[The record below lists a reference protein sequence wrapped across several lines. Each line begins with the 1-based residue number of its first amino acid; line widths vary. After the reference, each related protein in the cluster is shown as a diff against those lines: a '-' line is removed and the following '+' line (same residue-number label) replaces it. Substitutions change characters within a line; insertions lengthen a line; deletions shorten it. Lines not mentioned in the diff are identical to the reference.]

1 MSSAGGAATTGGSG
15 RPANTAAEAEAAGAP
30 DGGVTGAETAQGAAA
45 AGAAAAGATAAGAPA
60 TGATDLAGV
69 PQANGATASAAAEE
83 LRTAIP
89 GWDLT
94 DDRLPERLDTA
105 LLVRAFRF
113 SDRAHEGQTRRSGER
128 YVTHCVE
135 VARILA
141 ELGLDSVTVASGL
154 IHDVVE
160 DTPVTVADVEQEFGR
175 EVAQIVDGLTKI
187 GSLSFTSA
195 QERQVENYRKLLL
208 SVARDARVVI
218 IKLADRL
225 HNMRT
230 LEWLP
235 EEKQRRIALETRD
248 LYAPLAHRFGMARVR
263 WELEDL
269 AFKHLEQDEYKTLA
283 RQVVQKRGERET
295 LIARLRDP
303 IARALDAAGMDADVS
318 GRPKHLWSI
327 YKKMRQRDKPYEEIY
342 DLLAIR
348 VLVNSVPECYHALGV
363 IHDGWTPLQERIK
376 DYIAQPKSNGYQS
389 LHTTVF
395 GPQRQ
400 LFEIQI
406 RTREMHRTAEF
417 GIAAHWR
424 YKEGAEDHDEL
435 DRKLAWFR
443 QVLELQLD
451 AKTPDEFL
459 EFLKLDLYQDE
470 IFVFTPT
477 GDVIQLPKGA
487 TPIDFAFAVHTE
499 VGSHCQGAKVN
510 GRIAP
515 LSRELK
521 NSDTVEILTSPL
533 ARPSRDWLSHVRTGR
548 ARHKIRQWLRHE
560 EQATSA
566 KVGREI
572 LDREIRRRRLPKPD
586 DARLLTAAKALSLAD
601 ATQLIASVGQGD
613 VSIVHALRVI
623 YPDQEIVP
631 ESEKK
636 PSAFERL
643 VDRMRGG
650 SKGVRIQG
658 ADGLMVRYA
667 QCCQPVPGD
676 PVVGY
681 VTRGRGVSI
690 HRADCPNLLFL
701 AHEPERRLDIDWQE
715 QEGERFTVRLTL
727 EGYDRR
733 GLYADIAAAVSS
745 TGTDIRSME
754 LRTTDSRVTGAVL
767 VEVENLAHLQKI
779 VKATRR
785 VKGITEVARRERLT
799 ES

>member
-1 MSSAGGAATTGGSG
+1 VTAGT
-15 RPANTAAEAEAAGAP
+15 P
-30 DGGVTGAETAQGAAA
+30 
-45 AGAAAAGATAAGAPA
+45 
-60 TGATDLAGV
+60 LAL
-69 PQANGATASAAAEE
+69 SEI
-83 LRTAIP
+83 IP
-89 GWDLT
+89 GWTT
-94 DDRLPERLDTA
+94 DAEPVPERLDRE
-105 LLVRAFRF
+105 LLARAYRF
-113 SDRAHEGQTRRSGER
+113 SERAHAGQKRKSGEDF
-128 YVTHCVE
+128 VSHCVE
-135 VARILA
+135 VAKILA
-141 ELGLDSVTVASGL
+141 DLQLDSVTVASGL

-160 DTPVTVADVEQEFGR
+160 DTAVTVADIEREFGR
-175 EVAQIVDGLTKI
+175 EIAQIVDGLTKI
-187 GSLSFTSA
+187 GNLPLNST

-208 SVARDARVVI
+208 SIAKDARVI
-218 IKLADRL
+218 LIKLADRL

-230 LEWLP
+230 LDWLP
-235 EEKQRRIALETRD
+235 PEKRRRIATETRD
-248 LYAPLAHRFGMARVR
+248 LYAPLAHRFGMAKMR

-269 AFKHLEQDEYKTLA
+269 SFKHLEPDEYKNLA
-283 RQVVQKRGERET
+283 KLVAQKRGERES
-295 LIARLRDP
+295 LIAQMREPLDTELR
-303 IARALDAAGMDADVS
+303 RAAMKDVDVT

-327 YKKMRQRDKPYEEIY
+327 YKKMKQREKPYEEIY

-348 VLVNSVPECYHALGV
+348 VLVNSVPDCYHALGI

-395 GPQRQ
+395 GPGRQ

-406 RTREMHRTAEF
+406 RTRDMHRTAEY
-417 GIAAHWR
+417 GIAAHR
-424 YKEGAEDHDEL
+424 LYKESPKGSEDL
-435 DRKLAWFR
+435 DRHLAWFR

-487 TPIDFAFAVHTE
+487 TPLDFAFAVHTE
-499 VGSHCQGAKVN
+499 VGLHCQGARVN

-515 LSRELK
+515 LSRALK
-521 NSDTVEILTSPL
+521 NSETVEIITSPS

-548 ARHKIRQWLRHE
+548 ARHKIRQWLKHE
-560 EQATSA
+560 EQATST
-566 KVGREI
+566 KLGREM
-572 LDREIRRRRLPKPD
+572 LDREAKRRRLPRPD
-586 DARLLTAAKALSLAD
+586 DEALAGVAKALNLNDTHHLMASL
-601 ATQLIASVGQGD
+601 GQGD
-613 VSIVHALRVI
+613 VHALQVLKALH
-623 YPDQEIVP
+623 PGLEAAEP
-631 ESEKK
+631 STK

-676 PVVGY
+676 PVIGY

-690 HRADCPNLLFL
+690 HRADCPNLLML

-715 QEGERFTVRLTL
+715 MEGERFVVRLTL
-727 EGYDRR
+727 EGNDRR
-733 GLYADIAAAVSS
+733 GLYADVAAAVSS

-754 LRTTDSRVTGAVL
+754 LRTVDGRASGSVL

-785 VKGITEVARRERLT
+785 VKGITEVARRERIVT
-799 ES
+799 EE

>member
-1 MSSAGGAATTGGSG
+1 MTAGT
-15 RPANTAAEAEAAGAP
+15 P
-30 DGGVTGAETAQGAAA
+30 
-45 AGAAAAGATAAGAPA
+45 
-60 TGATDLAGV
+60 LAL
-69 PQANGATASAAAEE
+69 SEI
-83 LRTAIP
+83 IP
-89 GWDLT
+89 GWTT
-94 DDRLPERLDTA
+94 DAEPVPERLDRE
-105 LLVRAFRF
+105 LLARAYRF
-113 SDRAHEGQTRRSGER
+113 SERAHAGQKRKSGEDF
-128 YVTHCVE
+128 VSHCVE
-135 VARILA
+135 VAKILA
-141 ELGLDSVTVASGL
+141 DLQLDSVTVASGL

-160 DTPVTVADVEQEFGR
+160 DTAVTVADIEREFGR
-175 EVAQIVDGLTKI
+175 EIAQIVDGLTKI
-187 GSLSFTSA
+187 GNLPLNST

-208 SVARDARVVI
+208 SIAKDARVI
-218 IKLADRL
+218 LIKLADRL

-230 LEWLP
+230 LDWLP
-235 EEKQRRIALETRD
+235 PEKRRRIATETRD
-248 LYAPLAHRFGMARVR
+248 LYAPLAHRFGMAKMR

-269 AFKHLEQDEYKTLA
+269 SFKHLEPDEYKNLA
-283 RQVVQKRGERET
+283 KLVAQKRGERES
-295 LIARLRDP
+295 LIAQMREPLEKELR
-303 IARALDAAGMDADVS
+303 RAQMKDVEVT

-327 YKKMRQRDKPYEEIY
+327 YKKMRQREKPYEEIY

-348 VLVNSVPECYHALGV
+348 VLVESVPDCYHALGI
-363 IHDGWTPLQERIK
+363 IHEAFTPLQERIK

-395 GPQRQ
+395 GPGRQ

-406 RTREMHRTAEF
+406 RTRDMHRTAEY
-417 GIAAHWR
+417 GIAAHWL
-424 YKEGAEDHDEL
+424 YKESPKGSEDL
-435 DRKLAWFR
+435 DRHLTWFR

-459 EFLKLDLYQDE
+459 EFLKLDLFQDE

-499 VGSHCQGAKVN
+499 IGAHCVGAKVN

-515 LSRELK
+515 LSRALK
-521 NSDTVEILTSPL
+521 NSETVEILTSPT
-533 ARPSRDWLSHVRTGR
+533 ARPSRDWLAHVRTGR

-560 EQATSA
+560 EQRTST
-566 KVGREI
+566 KLGRDI
-572 LDREIRRRRLPKPD
+572 LEREVKRRRLGKSAD
-586 DARLLTAAKALSLAD
+586 DELLRVAKALGLTDVNHLLAS
-601 ATQLIASVGQGD
+601 IGQGD
-613 VSIVHALRVI
+613 VHAGQVLKLLH
-623 YPDQEIVP
+623 PDLEAAEAAQ
-631 ESEKK
+631 K

-650 SKGVRIQG
+650 SRGVRIQG

-690 HRADCPNLLFL
+690 HRSDCPNLLML

-715 QEGERFTVRLTL
+715 MQGERFLVRLAL
-727 EGYDRR
+727 EGNDRR
-733 GLYADIAAAVSS
+733 GLYADVAAAVSS

-754 LRTTDSRVTGAVL
+754 LRTTDGRASGSML

-779 VKATRR
+779 MKATRR
-785 VKGITEVARRERLT
+785 VKGITEIARRERLVS
-799 ES
+799 EE